1 MRAVLWDGKT
11 QLPELHKLA
20 NENARLRKMIG
31 EREQQILILKE
42 SLNHFERIFLIIY
55 LLPGS
60 NIYTDEN
67 FSVVNTLPFAIF
79 RQGN

>member
-1 MRAVLWDGKT
+1 MQAVLWDGKT
-11 QLPELHKLA
+11 QLSELHKLA
-20 NENARLRKMIG
+20 NENARLRKIVG
-31 EREQQILILKE
+31 EREQKILILKE